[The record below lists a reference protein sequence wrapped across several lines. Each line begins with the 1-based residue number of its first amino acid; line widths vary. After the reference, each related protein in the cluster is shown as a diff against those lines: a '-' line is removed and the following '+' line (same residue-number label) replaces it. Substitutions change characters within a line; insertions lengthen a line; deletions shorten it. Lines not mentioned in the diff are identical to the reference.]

1 GAFSPL
7 YVVDGVIV
15 SDISIPP
22 GTNPITNASGN
33 TSAIAAGQQNP
44 VNRIG
49 DLNPEDVENVEVL
62 KGAAASAIYGSKAS
76 NGVILI
82 TTKRGR
88 VGAPQFTISQKFGV
102 NAMWTSPGQRQFTTL
117 ADATAAF
124 GPGSAADFNAANGTF
139 YDHDKELGGHKPL
152 SYETGLNV
160 TGGTEST
167 KYFASGLVKHD
178 GGTI

>member
-33 TSAIAAGQQNP
+33 TSAIAAGQQNS
-44 VNRIG
+44 VNRIA
-49 DLNPEDVENVEVL
+49 DLNPNDIENVEVL

-88 VGAPQFTISQKFGV
+88 VGAPQFSVT
-102 NAMWTSPGQRQFTTL
+102 QRVGM
-117 ADATAAF
+117 TALSNKIGARCF
-124 GPGSAADFNAANGTF
+124 SSAAEAAAVYGAQALVDFQPAC
-139 YDHDKELGGHKPL
+139 H
-152 SYETGLNV
+152 
-160 TGGTEST
+160 
-167 KYFASGLVKHD
+167 
-178 GGTI
+178 